1 VAEVRFYHLLRQR
14 LEEALPALLEK
25 ARERGHRIVVRA
37 GSPER
42 VKALDALLWT
52 YRPDS
57 FLPHASGVTAYSSAP
72 EQPIW
77 LTADEDN
84 PNAADMV
91 VLVDGATADV
101 APYTL
106 ACEMFDGHDETAV
119 AAARQRWTEYK
130 AAGHAI
136 TYWQQGERGWEKRA

>member
-1 VAEVRFYHLLRQR
+1 LAEVRFYHLQRQR

-25 ARERGHRIVVRA
+25 ARERGFRIVVQA

-42 VKALDALLWT
+42 VKALDSLLWT
-52 YRPDS
+52 YRPES
-57 FLPHASGVTAYSSAP
+57 FLPHGSGMASPSTAP
-72 EQPIW
+72 DQPIW
-77 LTADEDN
+77 LTAAEEN
-84 PNAADMV
+84 PNTADML

-106 ACEMFDGHDETAV
+106 ACEMFDGLDEDAV

-130 AAGHAI
+130 AAGHAM

>member
-1 VAEVRFYHLLRQR
+1 MTEVRFYHLLRQR

-25 ARERGHRIVVRA
+25 ARERGHRIVVQA

-42 VKALDALLWT
+42 VKALDGLLWT

-57 FLPHASGVTAYSSAP
+57 FLPHASGVAAQSSAP

-77 LTADEDN
+77 LTSDEEN
-84 PNAADMV
+84 PNTADML

-101 APYTL
+101 APYALT
-106 ACEMFDGHDETAV
+106 CEMFDGHDEAAV
-119 AAARQRWTEYK
+119 AAARQRWSAYK

>member
-1 VAEVRFYHLLRQR
+1 LAEVRFYHLQRQR

-25 ARERGHRIVVRA
+25 ARERGFRIVVQA

-42 VKALDALLWT
+42 VKALDSLLWT
-52 YRPDS
+52 YRPES
-57 FLPHASGVTAYSSAP
+57 FLPHGSGMASFSTAP
-72 EQPIW
+72 DQPIW
-77 LTADEDN
+77 LTAAEEN
-84 PNAADMV
+84 PNTADML

-106 ACEMFDGHDETAV
+106 ACEMFDGLDEDAV

-130 AAGHAI
+130 AAGHAM

>member
-1 VAEVRFYHLLRQR
+1 LAEVRFYHLLRQR

-25 ARERGHRIVVRA
+25 AREKGHRILVQA

-52 YRPDS
+52 YKPES
-57 FLPHASGVTAYSSAP
+57 FMGHASGMAALSTAKD
-72 EQPIW
+72 QPIW
-77 LTADEDN
+77 LTADEEN
-84 PNAADMV
+84 PNAADML

-119 AAARQRWTEYK
+119 AAARQRWTVYK

-136 TYWQQGERGWEKRA
+136 TYWQQGERGWEKKA